1 MRIMKLNKS
10 VLLAFGLLVL
20 ASSLYRVWPD
30 RPFGFAPQWA
40 MAVFAGVVVKD
51 KKLAFLLPLLS
62 MLVSDTVYQILYNK
76 GVSQIW
82 GFYEGQW
89 VNYLLFASLTV
100 FGFMIAKRINVQN
113 VLAASLAA
121 PSAFFLLS
129 NFTVWAGGGGYQR
142 PLTGA
147 GLLQCY
153 ADGVPF
159 YQMSLLATPLFLTVM
174 LGAYFLVSQ
183 KSAQAKKQV
192 A

>member
-1 MRIMKLNKS
+1 MKLNKS

-20 ASSLYRVWPD
+20 ASSLYRVWPG

-40 MAVFAGVVVKD
+40 MAVFAGAVIKD
-51 KKLAFLLPLLS
+51 KKAAFLLPLLS
-62 MLVSDTVYQILYNK
+62 MLVSDTVYQLLYNS
-76 GVSQIW
+76 GITQIQ
-82 GFYEGQW
+82 GFYGGQW
-89 VNYLLFASLTV
+89 LNYLLFASMTV
-100 FGFMIAKRINVQN
+100 FGFMIARRLSAAR

-129 NFTVWAGGGGYQR
+129 NFAVWAGGGGYHR

-159 YQMSLLATPLFLTVM
+159 YQMSLLATPVFSAILF
-174 LGAYFLVSQ
+174 GAFFLVGQ
-183 KSAQAKKQV
+183 TFWKAEKQA